1 MWIKGFIQQGILGTD
16 DAVFGHVHIVKDIRR
31 TAGKY
36 VGHMELVNGDDV
48 LVKQH
53 PCGTFH
59 GTIIPGGLES
69 EYAKYLNIP
78 A

>member
-1 MWIKGFIQQGILGTD
+1 MILSMPKKEMRLLSPLRTCIQNL
-16 DAVFGHVHIVKDIRR
+16 
-31 TAGKY
+31 
-36 VGHMELVNGDDV
+36 GHMELVNGDDV